1 MSRKKGIELRIDT
14 SKISEATLNDLMSR
28 FDIEYYARI
37 NEMVLWVHPGGVY
50 KPFTRE
56 LFQYMPA
63 LKSVHNRRTGGEH
76 LDLFIETVKEAG
88 EFDIVRTDEQESE
101 IVYKTLTPVELAQVA
116 ENDYLSEVRLKRE
129 L

>member
-14 SKISEATLNDLMSR
+14 SQITEITLNDLMSR

-37 NEMVLWVHPGGVY
+37 NEMVLWVHEDGY

-88 EFDIVRTDEQESE
+88 EFDIVRQDEEGNE
-101 IVYKTLTPVELAQVA
+101 TVYKNLTPVELMGV
-116 ENDYLSEVRLKRE
+116 DLSNVLLKRE
-129 L
+129 I

>member
-14 SKISEATLNDLMSR
+14 SKISEETLNDLMSR

-37 NEMVLWVHPGGVY
+37 QEMVLWVHEDGY

-63 LKSVHNRRTGGEH
+63 LKSVNNKRTGGEH

-88 EFDIVRTDEQESE
+88 EFDIVRQDEEGNE
-101 IVYKTLTPVELAQVA
+101 TVYKNLTPVELMGV
-116 ENDYLSEVRLKRE
+116 DLSNVVLKRE
-129 L
+129 I

>member
-14 SKISEATLNDLMSR
+14 SKITEATLNDLMER
-28 FDIEYYARI
+28 FDIEYYDRI

-88 EFDIVRTDEQESE
+88 EFDIVRQDEEGNE
-101 IVYKTLTPVELAQVA
+101 AVYKNLTPVELMGV
-116 ENDYLSEVRLKRE
+116 DLSNVLLKRE
-129 L
+129 I